1 MIAPLLLGL
10 LASLHCI
17 GMCGPIAFA
26 LPVHQLS
33 FTKKTASIIAY
44 HSGRVITYTT
54 LGLLFGSIG
63 KGLFIAGLQQKLS
76 IILGGILIIGVVFY
90 YLRFSQHLISSKP
103 NIYFSKLKNI
113 FGYLLKTK
121 TIYGFLLL
129 GMLNGLLPCAMVYM
143 ALFGAVSTQGMLQGG
158 MFMFWY
164 GVGTIPLMTSM
175 VWVGQWLNSKWKT
188 RFQKSIPILLILMGG
203 VLIIRG
209 LGLDIPY
216 VSPSTLQLFITGN
229 PQCF

>member
-44 HSGRVITYTT
+44 HSGRVFTYTA

-103 NIYFSKLKNI
+103 NIYFSKCIKLNVLFNWLSFAFFSLI
-113 FGYLLKTK
+113 FF
-121 TIYGFLLL
+121 I
-129 GMLNGLLPCAMVYM
+129 
-143 ALFGAVSTQGMLQGG
+143 
-158 MFMFWY
+158 
-164 GVGTIPLMTSM
+164 
-175 VWVGQWLNSKWKT
+175 
-188 RFQKSIPILLILMGG
+188 
-203 VLIIRG
+203 
-209 LGLDIPY
+209 
-216 VSPSTLQLFITGN
+216 QLFSIE
-229 PQCF
+229 